1 MSSFSQ
7 LIKDLENNFKTD
19 LSPTTIN
26 FNLPNVK
33 VKLYSTI
40 DDACLEN
47 VNYEWYDFDDVARLN
62 NQSKRPTRIVLHT
75 CANNKRVV
83 SIIIDDHPNYRYFV
97 LDNLELKAN

>member
-33 VKLYSTI
+33 VKLYNTI

-47 VNYEWYDFDDVARLN
+47 ANHEWYDFDDVARLN
-62 NQSKRPTRIVLHT
+62 NQSKRPTRIILHNCT
-75 CANNKRVV
+75 NKKCVV

-97 LDNLELKAN
+97 LNNLELKAS